1 MTNGQNLSDHKFGT
15 RIAIIVAIVSFSL
28 YVINML
34 IGKMNIVY
42 GKEMFHIGDIGEFLI
57 MLTASIA
64 FIVAALFKE
73 ADYKANLETNNNQDR
88 RKT

>member
-1 MTNGQNLSDHKFGT
+1 MTNGQNHSDHKLGS

-34 IGKMNIVY
+34 IGKANIVY
-42 GKEMFHIGDIGEFLI
+42 GKDMFHIGDIGEFLI
-57 MLTASIA
+57 MLAASIA

-73 ADYKANLETNNNQDR
+73 ADYKANLKTNNN
-88 RKT
+88 

>member
-1 MTNGQNLSDHKFGT
+1 MAHEQKKSENHPGA

-28 YVINML
+28 YVVNML
-34 IGKMNIVY
+34 IGKANIVY

-57 MLTASIA
+57 MLVASIA

-73 ADYKANLETNNNQDR
+73 ADYKANLKTNNN
-88 RKT
+88 